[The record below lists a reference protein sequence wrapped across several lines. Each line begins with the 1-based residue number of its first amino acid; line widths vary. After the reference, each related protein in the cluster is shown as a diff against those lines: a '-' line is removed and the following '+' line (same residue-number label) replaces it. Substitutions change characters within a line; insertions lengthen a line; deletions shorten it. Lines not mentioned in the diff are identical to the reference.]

1 MHTNLWKDFM
11 NEPMRALHE
20 QQCRRESGRTAHNS
34 DEWLPTA
41 DRLQTAAEARQGC
54 SKLFTVISSPSRV
67 MQTTGCRP
75 RTTWCKSET
84 VAQKTQ
90 TLAER
95 YNKLGVY
102 VRQLIIVM
110 INE

>member
-54 SKLFTVISSPSRV
+54 SKLFTVITFTGHADDRV
-67 MQTTGCRP
+67 QTAHHL
-75 RTTWCKSET
+75 
-84 VAQKTQ
+84 VQK
-90 TLAER
+90 
-95 YNKLGVY
+95 
-102 VRQLIIVM
+102 
-110 INE
+110 

>member
-1 MHTNLWKDFM
+1 M

-54 SKLFTVISSPSRV
+54 SKLFTVISSPSTFTGHADDRV
-67 MQTTGCRP
+67 QTAHHL
-75 RTTWCKSET
+75 
-84 VAQKTQ
+84 VQK
-90 TLAER
+90 
-95 YNKLGVY
+95 
-102 VRQLIIVM
+102 
-110 INE
+110 